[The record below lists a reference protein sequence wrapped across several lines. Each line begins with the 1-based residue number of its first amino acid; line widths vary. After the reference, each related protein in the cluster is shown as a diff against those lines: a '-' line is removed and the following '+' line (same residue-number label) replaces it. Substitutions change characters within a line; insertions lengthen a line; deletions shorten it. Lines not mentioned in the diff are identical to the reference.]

1 MRFRNIRSQYFTGKY
16 SNHIS
21 NSQQKLLGRFCL
33 KKFLSSIELSTPY
46 HTPNPKYSIF
56 TVICSLN
63 YFHPHHLLEF
73 ILLKDHSIFTD
84 EIYFLQKEIHLDE
97 NITWVKNFSM
107 WGKNIVIPHHQ
118 ILSTWKTSI
127 KSLYRLLWI
136 STNDLLF
143 NTSI

>member
-56 TVICSLN
+56 TVIFSPE
-63 YFHPHHLLEF
+63 YFPPHHPLDF
-73 ILLKDHSIFTD
+73 ILLKDDSIFTD
-84 EIYFLQKEIHLDE
+84 EIYFLSKEIHFDE
-97 NITWVKNFSM
+97 NIPRVKNFWT
-107 WGKNIVIPHHQ
+107 WGKNIVIPHHP
-118 ILSTWKTSI
+118 ILSTWKKTSI
-127 KSLYRLLWI
+127 NFYRLPWI
-136 STNDLLF
+136 TINDLRF

>member
-63 YFHPHHLLEF
+63 YFPPHHLLDF
-73 ILLKDHSIFTD
+73 NLLKDHSIFTD